1 MQDLESATFKHAQT
15 VSETL
20 ESEISRFERVIS
32 AFEKYIDT
40 QTSDL
45 RSLISKHSDDQ
56 SKWHTDYE
64 DLNTKKVIE
73 IHSALKLLNSNIG
86 KVSADSKDR
95 FEMVNNEM
103 RVHENAI
110 SSQIQDL
117 RNKVE
122 VDDKSLE
129 ERIQMAVDRV
139 YGRLKGEID
148 GTVSDY
154 NKLVADTNS
163 LLREKFEINNQ
174 DVKTYIQ
181 NKLDDMKSK
190 ILEERRKLDTLVEGR
205 CQAYTIDI
213 ERKLLQ
219 KLNQTL
225 VENQTLR
232 EEMVKRLDQSN
243 SESDQVARA
252 LQEERIKIDTKLATK
267 EHEIREWALK
277 QLEENYTDYN
287 RLMTAKALEQEN
299 KMR

>member
-1 MQDLESATFKHAQT
+1 MQDLESATFKHAST

-45 RSLISKHSDDQ
+45 RSIITKQTEEQ
-56 SKWHTDYE
+56 SRWHNDYE

-95 FEMVNNEM
+95 FEMINNEM

-129 ERIQMAVDRV
+129 ERI
-139 YGRLKGEID
+139 
-148 GTVSDY
+148 
-154 NKLVADTNS
+154 
-163 LLREKFEINNQ
+163 
-174 DVKTYIQ
+174 
-181 NKLDDMKSK
+181 
-190 ILEERRKLDTLVEGR
+190 
-205 CQAYTIDI
+205 
-213 ERKLLQ
+213 
-219 KLNQTL
+219 
-225 VENQTLR
+225 
-232 EEMVKRLDQSN
+232 
-243 SESDQVARA
+243 
-252 LQEERIKIDTKLATK
+252 
-267 EHEIREWALK
+267 
-277 QLEENYTDYN
+277 
-287 RLMTAKALEQEN
+287 
-299 KMR
+299 